1 MAVCAACGAENGD
14 RARFCQGCGTS
25 LGARPTAP
33 RHEPQAPTQAAGP
46 LQTCPACQS
55 KNPLAATACRTC
67 RASLLPS
74 LAAPSR
80 KAAPVARGP
89 NAGRLVLVG
98 LVLAS
103 AAGGGWGVGTPPGG
117 KPPRQRRGGPWGRRP
132 GAPHPPERRA
142 RRYCTASATWP
153 TPTRSL

>member
-1 MAVCAACGAENGD
+1 MAVCAACGAENGE

-25 LGARPTAP
+25 LGARPTVAP
-33 RHEPQAPTQAAGP
+33 RHEPQAPTQAEG
-46 LQTCPACQS
+46 LFQTCAACQS

-80 KAAPVARGP
+80 KAAPVARRS

-103 AAGGGWGVGTPPGG
+103 AAAGGWWFGTNRGKAASTAPRVAVVSPVGEPVASGVELAGTTIPPHAVL
-117 KPPRQRRGGPWGRRP
+117 K
-132 GAPHPPERRA
+132 
-142 RRYCTASATWP
+142 
-153 TPTRSL
+153 

>member
-14 RARFCQGCGTS
+14 RARFCQGCGTP
-25 LGARPTAP
+25 LGAKPSAP
-33 RHEPQAPTQAAGP
+33 RHEPQAPTQAAGL

-67 RASLLPS
+67 RASLLPA
-74 LAAPSR
+74 LATPSR

-103 AAGGGWGVGTPPGG
+103 AAAGGWWFGTNREKAAPAT
-117 KPPRQRRGGPWGRRP
+117 PRVAVVAPDAGP
-132 GAPHPPERRA
+132 
-142 RRYCTASATWP
+142 S
-153 TPTRSL
+153 TP